1 MSKSEDWH
9 DKCKESIKRGEKMPE
24 ITRTGQKIVNAVLGQ
39 ETGYVRIVDWEGKS
53 LTFILVDEI
62 RPEEKSTYLGPASD
76 RGRIKKSMHY

>member
-9 DKCKESIKRGEKMPE
+9 GKCKESIKGGEKMPE

-39 ETGYVRIVDWEGKS
+39 KTEYVRIVDWEGKS

-62 RPEEKSTYLGPASD
+62 RPEEKPTYLGSAEDKKEPAL
-76 RGRIKKSMHY
+76 